1 MRTLAIASVLQF
13 DARTIGSEADPYS
26 NLTMSDTEYRQVASN
41 DDRLAI
47 LRALLEERDA
57 FVSGSLLA
65 EQLGMSRPAIHGK
78 LDKLREQGFEFE
90 AVRNKGY
97 RITKEPDIL
106 HADLMRAYV
115 EQQPRPIEMLYF
127 PVIDSTN
134 NEAERQLSFGRK
146 APFAVASS
154 CQTKGRGRLG
164 RDWHSASAE
173 NLYLSV
179 LFEPN
184 IAPQALQH
192 FTLWA
197 GIYICRT
204 LQSFVPT
211 APLKIK
217 WPNDLYC
224 DGRKFAGMLTEAKMD
239 ADRIRS
245 ITLGIGLNVNSNPV
259 KYPAEIRK
267 TATSLYAIHGAE
279 RSLNRVAAA
288 VASSIDDAYQ
298 RSILGEGSEQLTQ
311 AWSPLSSLAGQSV
324 TAIAGG
330 REVTGIETGI
340 NETGALLLQQ
350 PDGSRVPI
358 HAGDVTLKK

>member
-1 MRTLAIASVLQF
+1 
-13 DARTIGSEADPYS
+13 
-26 NLTMSDTEYRQVASN
+26 
-41 DDRLAI
+41 
-47 LRALLEERDA
+47 
-57 FVSGSLLA
+57 
-65 EQLGMSRPAIHGK
+65 
-78 LDKLREQGFEFE
+78 
-90 AVRNKGY
+90 
-97 RITKEPDIL
+97 
-106 HADLMRAYV
+106 
-115 EQQPRPIEMLYF
+115 
-127 PVIDSTN
+127 
-134 NEAERQLSFGRK
+134 
-146 APFAVASS
+146 
-154 CQTKGRGRLG
+154 
-164 RDWHSASAE
+164 
-173 NLYLSV
+173 
-179 LFEPN
+179 
-184 IAPQALQH
+184 
-192 FTLWA
+192 
-197 GIYICRT
+197 
-204 LQSFVPT
+204 
-211 APLKIK
+211 
-217 WPNDLYC
+217 
-224 DGRKFAGMLTEAKMD
+224 MLTEAKMD
-239 ADRIRS
+239 ADHIRS

>member
-1 MRTLAIASVLQF
+1 MLPLAIASVLQL
-13 DARTIGSEADPYS
+13 DAEIIGSEADPYS
-26 NLTMSDTEYRQVASN
+26 NLTMSDTEYRQVESS
-41 DDRLAI
+41 DDMLAI
-47 LRALLEERDA
+47 LRALLEARDA
-57 FVSGSLLA
+57 FVSGSVLA
-65 EQLGMSRPAIHGK
+65 EQLGISRPAIHGK

-97 RITKEPDIL
+97 RITKGPEVL
-106 HADLMRAYV
+106 HADLLRAYA
-115 EQQPRPIEMLYF
+115 EQQSTPVDMLYF

-134 NEAERQLSFGRK
+134 NEAERQISFDRK
-146 APFAVASS
+146 TPFAIASS

-204 LQSFVPT
+204 LQRFVPN

-217 WPNDLYC
+217 WPNDLHC

-245 ITLGIGLNVNSNPV
+245 ITLGIGLNVNSNPA
-259 KYPAEIRK
+259 KYPPGIRK
-267 TATSLYAIHGAE
+267 TATSLQAIHGAE
-279 RSLNRVAAA
+279 LSLNEIAAA
-288 VASSIDDAYQ
+288 VASSIHAAYN
-298 RSILGEGSEQLTQ
+298 RCILGEGSEQLIE
-311 AWSPLSSLAGQSV
+311 AWSPLSSLSGQPV
-324 TAIAGG
+324 TAIVAG
-330 REVTGIETGI
+330 REVTGIESGI
-340 NETGALLLQQ
+340 DETGALLLQQ
-350 PDGSRVPI
+350 PDGSKVAIR
-358 HAGDVTLKK
+358 AGDVTLKK